1 MAIGPLVLAR
11 ALEQLRASR
20 FADLKGARVS
30 LSIPVSQ
37 RLLNE
42 LVTAA
47 IPASAPVRE
56 LTVTPRGS
64 NVLDVRARVSKL
76 DFLPPIKV
84 ALEIEQQPRL
94 PDTPLGLRLRSFP
107 GLTAIAGSLLS
118 PTALPRGVRLDGDR
132 LFVDV
137 RQLLEGAGYGDLV
150 PLIDRLHVATDEGRL
165 IVDIDARV

>member
-11 ALEQLRASR
+11 ALEQLRASH

-42 LVTAA
+42 LVTAV

-56 LTVTPRGS
+56 LTVTPRAS

-84 ALEIEQQPRL
+84 TLEIEQQPRL

-107 GLTAIAGSLLS
+107 GLTAMAGSLLS
-118 PTALPRGVRLDGDR
+118 PTALPRGVRLDGDH

-137 RQLLEGAGYGDLV
+137 GQLLEGAGYGDLV
-150 PLIDRLHVATDEGRL
+150 PLIERLHVATDEGRL